1 MTAALGLVLLFST
14 QLPAATTT
22 TARPSTASLL
32 TLTPIERVSKAPSI
46 GTTTLD
52 STFSSPSSSFS
63 SLGTVATAPRGGGGG
78 TTTAG
83 AGPGRSWERA
93 TERTLTEAIHDLAK
107 YMRGPKSDTLI
118 LLLATALITPLCQRV
133 KLSPILGFLASGML
147 LGPNGCGLISGIHT
161 TETLAELG
169 IVFFLF
175 EMGIEL
181 SFNRL
186 LSMRRDVFGLGF
198 SQFMVTALAVAGVGK
213 LAGQS
218 ASALVVLGA
227 GLALSSSAFVLQL
240 LKDKNQLATRF
251 GKAAFGILLFQDLA
265 VVPLLVVTPILAGNG
280 SGLASALGGAVL
292 KAAMALTSIAFAG
305 RVLLNPLFKLVA
317 QAQSQEA
324 FLALI
329 LLTVLRYVS
338 I

>member
-1 MTAALGLVLLFST
+1 
-14 QLPAATTT
+14 
-22 TARPSTASLL
+22 
-32 TLTPIERVSKAPSI
+32 
-46 GTTTLD
+46 
-52 STFSSPSSSFS
+52 
-63 SLGTVATAPRGGGGG
+63 
-78 TTTAG
+78 
-83 AGPGRSWERA
+83 
-93 TERTLTEAIHDLAK
+93 
-107 YMRGPKSDTLI
+107 
-118 LLLATALITPLCQRV
+118 
-133 KLSPILGFLASGML
+133 
-147 LGPNGCGLISGIHT
+147 
-161 TETLAELG
+161 
-169 IVFFLF
+169 
-175 EMGIEL
+175 
-181 SFNRL
+181 
-186 LSMRRDVFGLGF
+186 
-198 SQFMVTALAVAGVGK
+198 
-213 LAGQS
+213 
-218 ASALVVLGA
+218 
-227 GLALSSSAFVLQL
+227 